1 MYYFIVNMELLIDK
15 LDALKKQGCVAIKV
29 SFEDEGALLNE
40 IMSMRYL
47 TAKTGLKISIKIGG
61 CEAKRDIMDC
71 IDLCADT
78 IVSPMIESGFALT
91 KFIKSAEGC
100 KYTGFKGVNIETIQG
115 YENHKGI
122 INNGGLD
129 FVTFGRVDF
138 VSSIGKNRDYV
149 EDEQVCN
156 MMRTVFQEARRNG
169 IKCYLGGAIGVN
181 TKKVISELKED
192 GLLDCFETR
201 YVIFDASVV
210 DMDTYDEIIYKA
222 NEFELEWM
230 KYIKGRYET
239 HANKD
244 SARINMIQSRLNK

>member
-1 MYYFIVNMELLIDK
+1 MDLLIDK

-40 IMSMRYL
+40 IVSMRYL

-71 IDLCADT
+71 VDLCADT

-100 KYTGFKGVNIETIQG
+100 KYTGRKGVNIETIQG
-115 YENHKGI
+115 YENHKEI
-122 INNGGLD
+122 ISNGGLD

-149 EDEQVCN
+149 EDDQVCN
-156 MMRTVFQEARRNG
+156 MVRTVFQEARHNG
-169 IKCYLGGAIGVN
+169 LNSCNMVR
-181 TKKVISELKED
+181 LK
-192 GLLDCFETR
+192 F
-201 YVIFDASVV
+201 VP
-210 DMDTYDEIIYKA
+210 
-222 NEFELEWM
+222 W
-230 KYIKGRYET
+230 
-239 HANKD
+239 KD
-244 SARINMIQSRLNK
+244 F

>member
-1 MYYFIVNMELLIDK
+1 MDLLIEK
-15 LDALKKQGCVAIKV
+15 LVLLKKQGCVAVKV

-40 IMSMRYL
+40 IVSMRYL

-91 KFIKSAEGC
+91 KFIKSTEVC
-100 KYTGFKGVNIETIQG
+100 KYTGSKGVNVETIQG
-115 YENHKGI
+115 YENRKAI
-122 INNGGLD
+122 LEAGGLD

-138 VSSIGKNRDYV
+138 VSSIGKNRDFV
-149 EDEQVCN
+149 EDEQICN
-156 MMRTVFQEARRNG
+156 MVRTVYQDARHNNL
-169 IKCYLGGAIGVN
+169 KCYLGGAIGVN
-181 TKKVISELKED
+181 TKKIISELKEEH
-192 GLLDCFETR
+192 LIDCFETR
-201 YVIFDASVV
+201 YIIFDVSMV
-210 DMDTYDEIIYKA
+210 DMDNYDKIIYEA
-222 NEFELEWM
+222 NEFELVWM

-244 SARINMIQSRLNK
+244 STRINMIQSRLNK

>member
-1 MYYFIVNMELLIDK
+1 MDLLIEK
-15 LDALKKQGCVAIKV
+15 LVMLKKQGCVAVKV

-91 KFIKSAEGC
+91 KFIKSAEIC
-100 KYTGFKGVNIETIQG
+100 KYTGSKGVNVETIQG
-115 YENHKGI
+115 YENRKAI
-122 INNGGLD
+122 LEAGGLN

-138 VSSIGKNRDYV
+138 VSSIGKNRDFV
-149 EDEQVCN
+149 EDEHVCN
-156 MMRTVFQEARRNG
+156 MVRTVFQEARHNNL
-169 IKCYLGGAIGVN
+169 KCYLGGAIGVN
-181 TKKVISELKED
+181 TKKIISELKEEKMI
-192 GLLDCFETR
+192 DCFETR
-201 YVIFDASVV
+201 YIIFDASIV
-210 DMDTYDEIIYKA
+210 DMNNYNQIIYEA

>member
-1 MYYFIVNMELLIDK
+1 MDLLLDK
-15 LDALKKQGCVAIKV
+15 LDTLKKQGCVAVKV

-40 IMSMRYL
+40 IVSMRYL
-47 TAKTGLKISIKIGG
+47 TAKTGLKISVKIGG

-91 KFIKSAEGC
+91 KFIKSADGC
-100 KYTGFKGVNIETIQG
+100 KYNGKKGVNIETIQG
-115 YENHKGI
+115 YENHKEI
-122 INNGGLD
+122 INNVGLD

-138 VSSIGKNRDYV
+138 VGSIGKNRDFV
-149 EDEQVCN
+149 EDEQICN
-156 MMRTVFQEARRNG
+156 MVRTVFKEARQNNL
-169 IKCYLGGAIGVN
+169 KCYLGGAIGIN
-181 TKKVISELKED
+181 TKKIISELKDEV
-192 GLLDCFETR
+192 LIDCFETR
-201 YVIFDASVV
+201 YVIFDVSTVNMAN
-210 DMDTYDEIIYKA
+210 YDEIIYRA

-244 SARINMIQSRLNK
+244 SARINMIQNRLNK

>member
-1 MYYFIVNMELLIDK
+1 MDLLIEK
-15 LDALKKQGCVAIKV
+15 LVMLKKQGCVAVKV

-91 KFIKSAEGC
+91 KFIKSAEIC
-100 KYTGFKGVNIETIQG
+100 KYTGSKGVNVETIQG
-115 YENHKGI
+115 YENRKAI
-122 INNGGLD
+122 LEAGGLN

-138 VSSIGKNRDYV
+138 VSSIGKNRDFV

-156 MMRTVFQEARRNG
+156 MVRTVFQEARQNNL
-169 IKCYLGGAIGVN
+169 KCYLGGAIGVN
-181 TKKVISELKED
+181 TKKIISELKEEKMI
-192 GLLDCFETR
+192 DCFETR
-201 YVIFDASVV
+201 YIIFDASIV
-210 DMDTYDEIIYKA
+210 DMNNYEQIIYKA
-222 NEFELEWM
+222 NEFELDWM
-230 KYIKGRYET
+230 KYIKARYET